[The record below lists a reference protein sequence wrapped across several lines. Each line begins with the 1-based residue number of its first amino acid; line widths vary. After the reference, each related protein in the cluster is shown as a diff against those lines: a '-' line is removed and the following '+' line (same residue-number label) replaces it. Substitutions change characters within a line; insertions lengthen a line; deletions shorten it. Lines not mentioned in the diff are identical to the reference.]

1 METINR
7 QYKNH
12 KGFANNIIKTTL
24 LKQIAVYIKNAITHP
39 RTLNQLQQKKNKT
52 PSKQIIWI
60 LMIN

>member
-24 LKQIAVYIKNAITHP
+24 LKEIAVYIKNVSTHP
-39 RTLNQLQQKKNKT
+39 IQTGPDKNRVKKFDPNPIQT
-52 PSKQIIWI
+52 PF
-60 LMIN
+60 